1 MRDNFFSFQAS
12 KRDSLLTRS
21 ILLDSC
27 LDDEELAF
35 LGAPWD
41 EYVKTA
47 GEVGLDVLR

>member
-1 MRDNFFSFQAS
+1 MRS
-12 KRDSLLTRS
+12 
-21 ILLDSC
+21 LLDSC